1 MSLKALSESTG
12 FSVSTVSKVLSG
24 KSEISEKTRRII
36 IDNAKEMGIYEKYS
50 KFKPGTYTIALIVP
64 EFKSEYYT
72 EIISEFSDCLKKRG
86 AVLTVAETG
95 FDPERTKALFSYFAY
110 SANTD
115 GVIIMSDASLVK
127 NPDRFPTLIIG
138 TDSPELTYDCVQF
151 DIENAVISLVKYLK
165 DNGHRKI
172 AYIGEELTTKKNDC
186 FISAMRRLALTVDRD
201 LIKINSLRFE
211 AAGYTA
217 MNEILESKK
226 RPTAVVAAYDYVAI
240 GAIKS
245 IREHSLKVPDDI
257 SVVGMDNISAGETL
271 STPLTSVSVSPHEG
285 TDTIIDMLLKK
296 IDNKYIRIKSD
307 TMVHPKLIER
317 ESVKKITA
325 E

>member
-1 MSLKALSESTG
+1 M
-12 FSVSTVSKVLSG
+12 
-24 KSEISEKTRRII
+24 
-36 IDNAKEMGIYEKYS
+36 
-50 KFKPGTYTIALIVP
+50 
-64 EFKSEYYT
+64 
-72 EIISEFSDCLKKRG
+72 
-86 AVLTVAETG
+86 LTVAETG
-95 FDPERTKALFSYFAY
+95 FDPARTNALFSYFAY

-211 AAGYTA
+211 AAGYAA

-285 TDTIIDMLLKK
+285 TDTIIDMLLQK

-317 ESVKKITA
+317 ESVKKISA

>member
-1 MSLKALSESTG
+1 
-12 FSVSTVSKVLSG
+12 
-24 KSEISEKTRRII
+24 
-36 IDNAKEMGIYEKYS
+36 
-50 KFKPGTYTIALIVP
+50 
-64 EFKSEYYT
+64 
-72 EIISEFSDCLKKRG
+72 
-86 AVLTVAETG
+86 
-95 FDPERTKALFSYFAY
+95 
-110 SANTD
+110 
-115 GVIIMSDASLVK
+115 MSDASLVK

-211 AAGYTA
+211 AAGYAA